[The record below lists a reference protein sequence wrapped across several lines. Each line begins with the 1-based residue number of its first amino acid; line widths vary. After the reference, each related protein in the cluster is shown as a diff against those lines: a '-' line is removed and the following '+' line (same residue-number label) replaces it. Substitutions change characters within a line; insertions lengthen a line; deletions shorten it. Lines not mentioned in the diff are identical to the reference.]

1 MKCPN
6 CSAECSD
13 QAAACDFC
21 GQSFVVTAEQNVES
35 VMPPLPPASSSEAAP
50 PPAAPSPPESP
61 YQGSTQA
68 TQPNQN
74 VPNHLTFAIA
84 STVVA
89 TLVTMFACCCLPI
102 GLPSG
107 IAAIVYSLKVNKF
120 LEGGDLN
127 AALQAAKTAKMWCWV
142 TTALGIIFGVLLIL
156 SFAFNG
162 MLDPEFLR
170 EIRQQI
176 ESSR

>member
-13 QAAACDFC
+13 QAVACDFC
-21 GQSFVVTAEQNVES
+21 GHSFVVAGEQNIETA
-35 VMPPLPPASSSEAAP
+35 MPPLPPTP
-50 PPAAPSPPESP
+50 PPAAPSPPENP

-84 STVVA
+84 STVVS

-107 IAAIVYSLKVNKF
+107 IAAIVYALKVNKF

-127 AALQAAKTAKMWCWV
+127 AALQASKTAKMWCWV
-142 TTALGIIFGVLLIL
+142 TTVLGIIFGILLIL
-156 SFAFNG
+156 SFALQG
-162 MLDPEFLR
+162 MGFMDQNYLEDLR
-170 EIRQQI
+170 KQMEAGR
-176 ESSR
+176 